1 MKKYKIAITTGDKK
15 GIGKEI
21 TKKALDIL
29 KPNKDEVLIIGEKID
44 VDYDFLEINEDINGT
59 FCYKSLEMAC
69 SLAKKKQIKGLV
81 TAPVSKFELHKSGY
95 YYNGQTE
102 IIEKLL
108 AHDNQK
114 AQMIFIANDL
124 KVMLLTR
131 HCALNEVKLDIDE
144 VINQTEILNNFLTEK
159 YKISSP
165 KIALCGLNPH
175 CGEEGILGKEEIE
188 ILKPAVEILNKKNIN
203 ITSPIS
209 ADALFARIGKEYL
222 NNQELSYD
230 AILACY
236 HDQGLCPI
244 KALAF
249 DSAIN
254 TTIGLDIIRTSPSS
268 GTAYDIAGKG
278 IANPDSMVCAI
289 KLALNLSHSKT
300 KPKSL

>member
-29 KPNKDEVLIIGEKID
+29 KPNRNDVLIIGEKID
-44 VDYDFLEINEDINGT
+44 VDYDFLEIDEKNNGT
-59 FCYKSLEMAC
+59 FCYKSLETAC
-69 SLAKKKQIKGLV
+69 QLAKKGTIKGLT

-95 YYNGQTE
+95 YFSGQTE

-131 HCALNEVKLDIDE
+131 HCALNEVKLTIE
-144 VINQTEILNNFLTEK
+144 NVVEQTKILNDFLVKK
-159 YKISSP
+159 YSLNHP
-165 KIALCGLNPH
+165 KIGLCGLNPH
-175 CGEEGILGKEEIE
+175 CGEEGILGREEIKT
-188 ILKPAVEILNKKNIN
+188 LKPAVEILNKKGIK
-203 ITSPIS
+203 ITNPIS

-222 NNQELSYD
+222 NKEKLSYD

-268 GTAYDIAGKG
+268 GTAYDIAGLG
-278 IANPDSMVCAI
+278 IANPDSMICAI
-289 KLALNLSHSKT
+289 KLALELA
-300 KPKSL
+300 

>member
-29 KPNKDEVLIIGEKID
+29 KPNRNDVLIIGEKID
-44 VDYDFLEINEDINGT
+44 VDYDFLEIDEKNNGT

-69 SLAKKKQIKGLV
+69 KLAHDGIIKGLT
-81 TAPVSKFELHKSGY
+81 TAPVSKFELHSAGY
-95 YYNGQTE
+95 YFNGQTE

-114 AQMIFIANDL
+114 AQMIFIADDL

-131 HCALNEVKLDIDE
+131 HCALNEVELTIEDIIE
-144 VINQTEILNNFLTEK
+144 QTKILNDFLVEK
-159 YKISSP
+159 YNLSSP
-165 KIALCGLNPH
+165 KIGLCGLNPH
-175 CGEEGILGKEEIE
+175 CGEEGILGSEEIE
-188 ILKPAVEILNKKNIN
+188 ILKPAVKILNEKGIN
-203 ITSPIS
+203 ITNPIS
-209 ADALFARIGKEYL
+209 ADALFARVGKEYL
-222 NNQELSYD
+222 NKEKLSYD

-244 KALAF
+244 KTLAF

-289 KLALNLSHSKT
+289 KLALNLA
-300 KPKSL
+300 